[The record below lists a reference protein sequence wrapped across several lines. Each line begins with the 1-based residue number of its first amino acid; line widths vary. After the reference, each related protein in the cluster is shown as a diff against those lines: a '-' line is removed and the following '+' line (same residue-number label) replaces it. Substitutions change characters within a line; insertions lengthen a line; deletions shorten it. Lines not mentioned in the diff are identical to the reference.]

1 MLFPWIRYTNLFIVS
16 VILLAHFFSPQ
27 GYIFYLHTMSELAGQ
42 GVDNAWILTSGFM
55 LGGASYMAFS
65 YYYLKTASL
74 PKWLFF
80 LTFSNGLMTLLLG
93 VFPTSYDGLTGFTAN
108 ETIVIIHRYIAY
120 ASNLLTIAS
129 ITVHAALS
137 KNPNLKLRHLFFLVF
152 AFVFSGFFILYNQDI
167 RGIFQRMILLTTT
180 IWTFTSYGVLELKK
194 ARTKQQHFSSVKR

>member
-1 MLFPWIRYTNLFIVS
+1 VVFPWVRFTNLFIVS
-16 VILLAHFFSPQ
+16 VILIAHFFSPQ
-27 GYIFYLHTMSELAGQ
+27 GYLFYLHTMSELAGQ
-42 GVDNAWILTSGFM
+42 GVENAWILTSGFI
-55 LGGASYMAFS
+55 LGGASYMGFS
-65 YYYLKTASL
+65 YYYLKTAAL

-93 VFPTSYDGLTGFTAN
+93 VFPTSYDGLTSFTAN

-120 ASNLLTIAS
+120 VSNFLTIAS

-167 RGIFQRMILLTTT
+167 RGLFQRMILLTTT
-180 IWTFTSYGVLELKK
+180 VWTLTSYGVFELKQT
-194 ARTKQQHFSSVKR
+194 RTKQQNLSRVKG

>member
-16 VILLAHFFSPQ
+16 VILIAHFFSPQ
-27 GYIFYLHTMSELAGQ
+27 GYVFYLHTMSELAGQ
-42 GVDNAWILTSGFM
+42 GVENAWILTSGFV
-55 LGGASYMAFS
+55 LGGASYMGFS
-65 YYYLKTASL
+65 YYYLKTAAL

-93 VFPTSYDGLTGFTAN
+93 VFPTSYDGLINFSAN
-108 ETIVIIHRYIAY
+108 ETVVIIHRYIAY

-152 AFVFSGFFILYNQDI
+152 AFVFSGFFILYNQEI
-167 RGIFQRMILLTTT
+167 RGLFQRMILLTTT
-180 IWTFTSYGVLELKK
+180 VWTFTSYGVMNLNQ

>member
-1 MLFPWIRYTNLFIVS
+1 VLFPWIRYTNLFIVS
-16 VILLAHFFSPQ
+16 MILLAHFFSPQ

-42 GVDNAWILTSGFM
+42 GVENAWILTSGFM
-55 LGGASYMAFS
+55 LGGASYMGFS

-129 ITVHAALS
+129 ITVHAVLS
-137 KNPNLKLRHLFFLVF
+137 NNPNLKLRHLFFLVF

-180 IWTFTSYGVLELKK
+180 IWTFTSYGVLELKQ

>member
-16 VILLAHFFSPQ
+16 MILIAHFFSPQ
-27 GYIFYLHTMSELAGQ
+27 GYVFYLHTMSELAGQ
-42 GVDNAWILTSGFM
+42 GVENAWILTSGFM